1 MAQTD
6 VQPANF
12 LDGGGGATE
21 ANVKAA
27 LEVVTS
33 DQVADVVFVNSFG
46 GLTKTVSDVA
56 GLADGRTSSHKG
68 SSAI

>member
-21 ANVKAA
+21 ANVRAA

-46 GLTKTVSDVA
+46 GLTKTVSDI
-56 GLADGRTSSHKG
+56 ADFAHSRTSSPKG
-68 SSAI
+68 SSTT